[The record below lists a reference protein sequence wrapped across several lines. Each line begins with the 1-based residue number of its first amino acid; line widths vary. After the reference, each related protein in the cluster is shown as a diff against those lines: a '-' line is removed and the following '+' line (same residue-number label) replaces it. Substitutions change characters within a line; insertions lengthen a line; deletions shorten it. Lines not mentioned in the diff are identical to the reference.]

1 MRVVGVFSLSLSL
14 SLPLSLFSPFSSHTL
29 SPSLTLSLSI
39 PLYQDFRRTL
49 RAGGYMEATDLVSEL
64 EVKEANSQVAHNPYG
79 EEGNELTGQGMS
91 LTSPFIS
98 QVKEANS

>member
-1 MRVVGVFSLSLSL
+1 
-14 SLPLSLFSPFSSHTL
+14 
-29 SPSLTLSLSI
+29 
-39 PLYQDFRRTL
+39 
-49 RAGGYMEATDLVSEL
+49 MEATDLVSEL